1 MKKEVIDACHI
12 YEETGLEKKEK
23 KKLIRTNVTGAP
35 KSHKLQLISTA
46 SYSSLLVQHDG
57 KTHTISK
64 LGSYVPR
71 YSNLS
76 LKE

>member
-1 MKKEVIDACHI
+1 M
-12 YEETGLEKKEK
+12 
-23 KKLIRTNVTGAP
+23 TGAP
-35 KSHKLQLISTA
+35 KSHKLQLISAA